1 MLWFKDFFIAEVI
14 PLKSVRTADVLS
26 VLNNV
31 KQMTFL
37 LLLFSEFLFG
47 FVFFLWR
54 VPEGNTWS

>member
-1 MLWFKDFFIAEVI
+1 MFIPMLWLKDFFIAEVI

-31 KQMTFL
+31 EQMTFV

-47 FVFFLWR
+47 FVFFL
-54 VPEGNTWS
+54 